1 MYNYSV
7 LMSVYFKEKPEYLY
21 TSMESMFQQTIPT
34 NDFVLVCDG
43 ELTEDLERVI
53 NEMEKLHGEILN
65 VIRLPKNGGL
75 GNALNEGMKHCKNDL
90 IARMDSDDIS
100 KPYRCEEQLAIFK
113 QSPELSIVSA
123 TIEEF
128 DGEPEQIIDRRI
140 LPEIHEQIIKFAKRR
155 NPFNHPCVMY
165 KKSDVMNAGGYQD
178 FYLLEDYFLW
188 IRMLMIGKK
197 GYNIQNS
204 LLLMRAGNGLY
215 NRRSGKK
222 YAVSQKKLFQYMFQK
237 GFINLQQYIL
247 SVAIRSG
254 IALVP
259 TKFRKF
265 VYRVFLRK

>member
-1 MYNYSV
+1 
-7 LMSVYFKEKPEYLY
+7 MSVYFKEKPEYLY

-43 ELTEDLERVI
+43 ELTEELESVI
-53 NEMEKLHGEILN
+53 NEMEKLHGETLN

-100 KPYRCEEQLAIFK
+100 KPYRCEEQLKIFE
-113 QSPELSIVSA
+113 QSPELSIVGA

-128 DGEPEQIIDRRI
+128 DEKPEQALDKRI
-140 LPEIHEQIIKFAKRR
+140 LPEFHEQIIKFAKKR

-165 KKSDVMNAGGYQD
+165 RKSAVMNAGGYQD

-188 IRMLMIGKK
+188 IRMLIHGER
-197 GYNIQNS
+197 GYNIQDS

-215 NRRSGKK
+215 DRRAGKK
-222 YAVSQKKLFQYMFQK
+222 YAVSQKKLFQYMYQK
-237 GFINLQQYIL
+237 RFINIHQYIF
-247 SVAIRSG
+247 SVVIRNGMAIFPNKLRVS
-254 IALVP
+254 
-259 TKFRKF
+259 
-265 VYRVFLRK
+265 VYRLFLRK